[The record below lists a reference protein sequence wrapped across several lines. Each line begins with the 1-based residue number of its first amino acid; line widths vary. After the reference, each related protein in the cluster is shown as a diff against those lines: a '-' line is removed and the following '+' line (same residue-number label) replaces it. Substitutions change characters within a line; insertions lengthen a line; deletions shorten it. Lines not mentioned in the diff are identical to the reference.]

1 MRIRALAAPPLTLAR
16 MLVLVVLVLKT
27 FVGGRAHVPLE
38 SETAQIAWYMNVGVA
53 KRAKGN
59 QCSFGQW
66 RDRELAPS
74 CLPCMEYGVFLQ
86 TKLYGPDD
94 GVRPPSQ
101 STMSFRQSGAV
112 RETASQQCNN
122 VLIVYIIQCQ

>member
-1 MRIRALAAPPLTLAR
+1 

-27 FVGGRAHVPLE
+27 FVGGRAPVPLE

-74 CLPCMEYGVFLQ
+74 CLPCMEYGVLTVTFYKPNCMAQMTVCVPRRSPQCLSDSQ
-86 TKLYGPDD
+86 GQFEK
-94 GVRPPSQ
+94 RPRS
-101 STMSFRQSGAV
+101 
-112 RETASQQCNN
+112 N
-122 VLIVYIIQCQ
+122 VTTF